1 MRGHGPAVADAVA
14 SDAAVARARI
24 RSGEHTA
31 PTSGL
36 AAGFAQANLVIL
48 PADDALDFMR
58 FCVRNP
64 KPCPLLEVTDTG
76 SPHPTTL
83 AHDADLRTDL
93 PRYRVFQDGSL
104 VDEPTDVTRYWRDD
118 LVSFLLG
125 CSFTFEW
132 ALAAA
137 GLPLA
142 HQLQGVNVPMY
153 VTNRRC
159 VGAGPFEGPLVVS
172 MRPFAPADIASAV
185 DISSRFPAMHGGPV
199 HIGDPAGPGH
209 RRSGARPTTAT
220 RCGSARRRCRCSGRA
235 GSHRRRSPSRPS
247 RRWPSFTHPATCS
260 SPIDRTRNSTPR
272 RGAMAIHDEHVS
284 HRGTT
289 MRVTCAGR
297 CAARR

>member
-1 MRGHGPAVADAVA
+1 MRGHGPATADAVA
-14 SDAAVARARI
+14 SGAAVARARI

-93 PRYRVFQDGSL
+93 PLYRVFKDGSL
-104 VDEPTDVTRYWRDD
+104 IDEPTDVTRYWRDD

-132 ALAAA
+132 ALATA

-185 DISSRFPAMHGGPV
+185 DISSRFPAMHGRPV
-199 HIGDPAGPGH
+199 HIGDPGALGIPDLDAPDYGDPVRITNGAVPVFWACGVTPQAVAIEAKPSLAIFHAPGH
-209 RRSGARPTTAT
+209 MFITDRPHAEFDSEERRDGYS
-220 RCGSARRRCRCSGRA
+220 
-235 GSHRRRSPSRPS
+235 
-247 RRWPSFTHPATCS
+247 
-260 SPIDRTRNSTPR
+260 
-272 RGAMAIHDEHVS
+272 
-284 HRGTT
+284 
-289 MRVTCAGR
+289 
-297 CAARR
+297 